1 MDRDSQRK
9 DLIFEQLS
17 TEELEKLLAQD
28 FAATGEGAP
37 NTEYIMAI
45 MRVIKEREN
54 GAEHQVDVDAAWKA
68 FQEEYLSGGN

>member
-28 FAATGEGAP
+28 FAATGEGDP
-37 NTEYIMAI
+37 NAEYIMAI
-45 MRVIKEREN
+45 MRVIKEREK
-54 GAEHQVDVDAAWKA
+54 GAGHQVDVDAAWKD
-68 FQEEYLSGGN
+68 FQEEYLNRN